1 MGAFVGEGR
10 LLWVLAVYLTR
21 DHLCACTHVHVCA
34 CVSVCMCACVRVCKH
49 MCAGAWVHTRARVCV
64 CGLPW

>member
-1 MGAFVGEGR
+1 MGVFVGEGR

-34 CVSVCMCACVRVCKH
+34 CVCVHACV
-49 MCAGAWVHTRARVCV
+49 
-64 CGLPW
+64 